1 MAVKLDGKPF
11 TGVTYN
17 QGAFSG
23 DRGHLFILGVQQ
35 CSHALSLQAKNR
47 VWVKLITM
55 AKLEKTIADGSIC
68 QACAKNVTQ
77 LIEANKTKD

>member
-1 MAVKLDGKPF
+1 MKVRLEGKLF

-47 VWVKLITM
+47 VWARLITI
-55 AKLEKTIADGSIC
+55 AKLEKTIADGGIC
-68 QACAKNVTQ
+68 QACAKNVTA
-77 LIEANKTKD
+77 LIEANKTN